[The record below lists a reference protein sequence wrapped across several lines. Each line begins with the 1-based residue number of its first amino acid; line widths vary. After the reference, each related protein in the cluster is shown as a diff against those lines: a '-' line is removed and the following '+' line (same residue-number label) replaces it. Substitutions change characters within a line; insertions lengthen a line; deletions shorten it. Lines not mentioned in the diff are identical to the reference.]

1 MWYQPCGELLQRNI
15 VQSMLSKYI
24 RDNIAREKHL
34 CNVGQTDILLQE
46 STQKHSDILSQ
57 ENQLFE
63 ICLVVCFLTVY
74 NITEQSWLGRSAF
87 TACGSTMNRGQHL
100 TEAMACNRHL
110 LQIFMFATVKFK
122 TMLLEF
128 LYLYII
134 SDI

>member
-1 MWYQPCGELLQRNI
+1 MWGIIAEEYCLINV
-15 VQSMLSKYI
+15 VQI
-24 RDNIAREKHL
+24 HL
-34 CNVGQTDILLQE
+34 RQHCMRKALVQCWPDRHTFAG
-46 STQKHSDILSQ
+46 KHSDILSQ